1 MDTQQKELVQKTW
14 AMVVPISET
23 AADLFY
29 GRLFEMDPAIK
40 PMFARADMKKQGQML
55 MQALSLTVKGLDT
68 PDKLIPVLEDL
79 GRRHTKYGVHDAH
92 YDTVGGALLWTLE
105 KGLGEAFTPAVKGA
119 WTEAY
124 TLVASVMKAAAR
136 KLAA

>member
-1 MDTQQKELVQKTW
+1 MDAQQKELVQKTW
-14 AMVVPISET
+14 AMVVPISDT

-40 PMFARADMKKQGQML
+40 PMFAKTDMKKQGKML
-55 MQALSLTVKGLDT
+55 MQALSLTVKGLDA

-105 KGLGEAFTPAVKGA
+105 KGLGDAFTPAVKGA

-124 TLVASVMKAAAR
+124 TLVASVMKSAAQ

>member
-105 KGLGEAFTPAVKGA
+105 KGLGDAFTPAVKGA

>member
-1 MDTQQKELVQKTW
+1 MDTQQKQLVQKTW
-14 AMVVPISET
+14 AKVVPISET
-23 AADLFY
+23 TADLFY
-29 GRLFEMDPAIK
+29 GRLFEMDPAIQR
-40 PMFARADMKKQGQML
+40 MFSATNMKKQGQML
-55 MQALSLTVKGLDT
+55 VQALALTVRGLDT

-79 GRRHTKYGVHDAH
+79 GRRHAKYGVHDAH
-92 YDTVGGALLWTLE
+92 YDTFGSALLWTLE
-105 KGLGEAFTPAVKGA
+105 KGLGDAFTPAVKGA